1 MSDRPFKEVCVPAME
16 FKFSYTDAESK
27 PENGGIVAARLIR
40 ERCPGKNDSAAPS
53 WPSNGRVPS
62 GSTPSG

>member
-1 MSDRPFKEVCVPAME
+1 ME